1 MGWARTV
8 AGGLV
13 GGVIVAGALALAL
26 AAALASLPGW
36 LGERASAVVRE
47 VGYPEAMVTVERVGL
62 EGLEARLRLGDGGP
76 AGGQGVERV
85 RIDYS
90 PAGLRARRLD
100 RVTISGARL
109 GLRVGPDGVELTGR
123 QGADEVPPAS
133 QGPEAELALPLTE
146 LILEDV
152 VLTLATPAGDATV
165 PLSGRLEQPEPGR
178 FEGQLELRLAPEGPR
193 ATVELQARAAPS
205 GLTADLDARADLAG
219 VLAIG
224 AEPHVLAGE
233 ARLRARLSQGPSGL
247 ESSAELRLA
256 GGSLTGPTFAA
267 REVSALVHA
276 SSLRPLATPPG
287 QWVSVGTLDLGVPLR
302 DGVATFQIRRGG
314 TLVLE
319 QAEFHWAG
327 GRLRLLPTTFAA
339 GQRRTALVV
348 EAAGIGL
355 DQVLALFQVEGLEA
369 SGTLHGRVPVTLEGE
384 EVRVEG
390 GRLVAAGAGRIRY
403 DPAEPPAFLAA
414 SGDSGTAVLR
424 EALRNFHYDELALT
438 MDGAF
443 GQESV
448 VGLKVKGHNP
458 DFQGGRAV
466 SLNVSLSG
474 ALDRILQSGVRSY
487 RIPDSVREQIQQYG
501 NPKP

>member
-1 MGWARTV
+1 V

-26 AAALASLPGW
+26 AAALAGLPGW
-36 LGERASAVVRE
+36 LGDRASARVRE
-47 VGYPEAMVTVERVGL
+47 VGYPEAVVIVERVGL
-62 EGLEARLRLGDGGP
+62 DGLEARLRLGDAGP

-85 RIDYS
+85 RVDYS
-90 PAGLRARRLD
+90 PAGLRSGRLD
-100 RVTISGARL
+100 RVTVSGARL
-109 GLRVGPDGVELTGR
+109 GLRLGPAGIELAGR
-123 QGADEVPPAS
+123 QRADEVPPES
-133 QGPEAELALPLTE
+133 RGPAGELALPLTE

-152 VLTLATPAGDATV
+152 VLTLATPVGDATV
-165 PLSGRLEQPEPGR
+165 PLSGRLEQPQPGR
-178 FEGQLELRLAPEGPR
+178 FEGHLDLRLAPDGPR
-193 ATVELQARAAPS
+193 AQVDLQALAAPS

-219 VLAIG
+219 VLAI
-224 AEPHVLAGE
+224 AATPHVLAGE
-233 ARLRARLSQGPSGL
+233 ARLRAQLTRGVGGFGGN
-247 ESSAELRLA
+247 AELRLA

-267 REVSALVHA
+267 REVSARVHV

-287 QWVSVGTLDLGVPLR
+287 QWVSVGTLELGVPLR
-302 DGVATFQIRRGG
+302 DGVAAFQIGRGG
-314 TLVLE
+314 SLVLE

-327 GRLRLLPTTFAA
+327 GRLRLLPVTLVM
-339 GQRRTALVV
+339 GQSRRALTV
-348 EAAGIGL
+348 EATGIGL
-355 DQVLALFQVEGLEA
+355 DQVLALFEVEGLEA
-369 SGTLHGRVPVTLEGE
+369 SGTVDGRIPVTLEGE

-438 MDGAF
+438 MDGVF

-448 VGLKVKGHNP
+448 VGLKVRGHNP

-466 SLNVSLSG
+466 SLNVRLSG